1 MLRTRFGR
9 QSFCVRY
16 VRVIGLRLSIRVRV
30 LAISISIAWLRK
42 RVCCRGPL
50 VQRSAHSE
58 NSEPPAPEWVARPER
73 SNQWALRCIVWIA
86 LTLGRPAARVFLYP
100 ISLYFLLFA
109 GEARRASKQYLRRV
123 LGREPGIADSFRHI
137 HTFASTI
144 LDRVFLLNGRFDMF
158 EVRAH
163 LDETARTLLEQRRGC
178 ILLGAHFGSF
188 EITRAYAHEIQ
199 GPPASVVMYE
209 ENARKLNSVLRAINP
224 ALAQQVI
231 GLGKI
236 DSMLKV
242 EQALQRGE
250 FIGILADRGLE
261 RGEGTETCDFLGAP
275 ARFPTGPL
283 RMACMLKSPVL
294 LMAGI
299 YRGGN
304 RYDLHFELLV
314 DMSVPSGLARSEM
327 LQAALH
333 NYVVAIEQH
342 CRNAPYNWFN
352 FYDFWKR

>member
-1 MLRTRFGR
+1 M
-9 QSFCVRY
+9 
-16 VRVIGLRLSIRVRV
+16 
-30 LAISISIAWLRK
+30 
-42 RVCCRGPL
+42 
-50 VQRSAHSE
+50 QRSPHSE
-58 NSEPPAPEWVARPER
+58 SAGQAAPAWVARPER
-73 SNQWALRCIVWIA
+73 SNQWALRCIVWVA
-86 LTLGRPAARVFLYP
+86 LTLGRSAARAFLYP

-109 GEARRASKQYLRRV
+109 GEARRASKHYLRKA
-123 LGREPGIADSFRHI
+123 LGREPGIADGFRHI

-158 EVRAH
+158 EVHAH

-188 EITRAYAHEIQ
+188 EITRAYAHEVQ

-209 ENARKLNSVLRAINP
+209 ENARKLNAVLKAINP

-231 GLGKI
+231 GLGKV

-261 RGEGTETCDFLGAP
+261 QGGASETCDFLGAP
-275 ARFPTGPL
+275 ACFPTGPL

-314 DMSVPSGLARSEM
+314 DMSVPSAGGRAEM
-327 LQAALH
+327 MRAALH
-333 NYVVAIEQH
+333 KYVAAVEQH

-352 FYDFWKR
+352 FYDFWK